1 MDWNCILTEERLS
14 DYLDGALLP
23 DEQAALSAHIANC
36 VACAG
41 MVERVGGLVANMHQ
55 LELVEEPP
63 RLIARLLRATAGA
76 REQSWRDWFDWVPLI
91 WQPRFAMG
99 IATIAASLV
108 IVLHAAGVRPTEL
121 TTADLNPA
129 TLVRLVNRQA
139 HLSYA
144 RGVKFVNDL
153 RVVYEIESRLPW
165 QSQPASRSSGTE
177 PQQPPGSTPPAA
189 SPQQKSQELHVR
201 SSAEVAWLST
211 GAWPEDVSNSSSRSA
226 R

>member
-14 DYLDGALLP
+14 DYLDGALLQ

-36 VACAG
+36 AACSG
-41 MVERVGGLVANMHQ
+41 MVERVSGLVANMRQ
-55 LELVEEPP
+55 LEPVKESP
-63 RLIARLLRATAGA
+63 RLIARILGATVGA

-108 IVLHAAGVRPTEL
+108 IVLHAAGVKPTEL

-129 TLVRLVNRQA
+129 TLIRVVNRQA

-165 QSQPASRSSGTE
+165 QSQPASTSSGSE
-177 PQQPPGSTPPAA
+177 PEQQPGSNPPAA
-189 SPQQKSQELHVR
+189 SPQQKSQELQVR

-211 GAWPEDVSNSSSRSA
+211 SAWPEDVSNSSSRRA